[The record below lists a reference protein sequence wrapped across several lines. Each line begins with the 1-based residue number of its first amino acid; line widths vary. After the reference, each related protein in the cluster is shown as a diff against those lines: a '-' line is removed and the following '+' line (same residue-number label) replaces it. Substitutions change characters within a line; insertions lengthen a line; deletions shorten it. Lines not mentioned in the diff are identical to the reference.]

1 MQEETVV
8 LHLIRPEDL
17 NHHGILLA
25 GEMVKW
31 LVEAGLIAAFRWV
44 GWP

>member
-1 MQEETVV
+1 MPEETVV
-8 LHLIRPEDL
+8 LHLIRPEDF
-17 NHHGILLA
+17 NHDATLLA

-31 LVEAGLIAAFRWV
+31 LVEAGLIAAFRLV